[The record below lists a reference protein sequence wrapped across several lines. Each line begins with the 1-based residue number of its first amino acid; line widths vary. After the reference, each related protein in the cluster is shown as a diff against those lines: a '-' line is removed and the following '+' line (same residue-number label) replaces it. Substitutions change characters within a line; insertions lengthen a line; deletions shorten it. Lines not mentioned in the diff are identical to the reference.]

1 MSWKLSEKNSDKCK
15 LRTCGLIKFHFFIH
29 PVSFKIRRNF
39 YERSILFPLLS
50 AIFGE
55 ILTYLFHTESRVS
68 SFDTESRRHLWNFRV
83 NAQMRVEKFWS
94 DANRGI
100 SRSPRF
106 IFVSRIF
113 LIAARVG
120 IFINFWYCERETNEI
135 PLQWLRCNRNKYFRN
150 WGKSFLD
157 NVFFS
162 QKPTNITWIIEQYAW
177 ISIIY

>member
-1 MSWKLSEKNSDKCK
+1 MYPSCFFQNSK
-15 LRTCGLIKFHFFIH
+15 
-29 PVSFKIRRNF
+29 F

-50 AIFGE
+50 AIFKA
-55 ILTYLFHTESRVS
+55 ILTYLFHTEFRVS
-68 SFDTESRRHLWNFRV
+68 SFDTESRRHLWNFHV
-83 NAQMRVEKFWS
+83 NAAMRVEKFWS

-120 IFINFWYCERETNEI
+120 IFINFWYCERETDEI
-135 PLQWLRCNRNKYFRN
+135 LLEWLRCNRNKYFRN

-157 NVFFS
+157 NVFFC
-162 QKPTNITWIIEQYAW
+162 QKPTNITWIIKQYAW